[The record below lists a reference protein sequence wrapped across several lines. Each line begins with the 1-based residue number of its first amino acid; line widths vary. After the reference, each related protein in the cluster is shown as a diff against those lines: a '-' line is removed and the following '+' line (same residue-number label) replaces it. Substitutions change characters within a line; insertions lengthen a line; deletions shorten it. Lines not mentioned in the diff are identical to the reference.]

1 MAENLNISAVQI
13 DIPEDANVIV
23 GQSHFIKTVEDLY
36 EAMVTSAPGIEFGI
50 AFCEASGD
58 CLIRHDGNNAEMEK
72 CAIENAQKMNA
83 GHTFI
88 IVMRKGYPINVLN
101 RIKDVQEVCRIF
113 AATANPLQVLV
124 AESAQ
129 GRGVIGVIDG
139 FTTKGVEDEKAAE
152 GRVVLL
158 RDIIGYKR

>member
-1 MAENLNISAVQI
+1 
-13 DIPEDANVIV
+13 
-23 GQSHFIKTVEDLY
+23 
-36 EAMVTSAPGIEFGI
+36 
-50 AFCEASGD
+50 
-58 CLIRHDGNNAEMEK
+58 MEK

-139 FTTKGVEDEKAAE
+139 FPTKGVEDEKGAE
-152 GRVVLL
+152 WRVSLL
-158 RDIIGYKR
+158 RDVIGYKR

>member
-1 MAENLNISAVQI
+1 MADNLNISAVQI

-88 IVMRKGYPINVLN
+88 IVMRKCYPINVLN
-101 RIKDVQEVCRIF
+101 RVKNVQEVCRIF
-113 AATANPLQVLV
+113 AATANPLQALV

-129 GRGVIGVIDG
+129 GRGIIGVIDG
-139 FTTKGVEDEKAAE
+139 FTTKGVEEEKDAE
-152 GRVVLL
+152 ARVALL